1 MVMDLSFLKS
11 MEPRDAVVTHVTAA
25 GDAFAQDGSSEQIYI
40 PRSLTVRF
48 PVNVGDIVTVKLVHN
63 HPNHAARCPWK
74 AYHVGVKSQTD
85 LSSFGS
91 PADDRG
97 SLVEEVVNLLDT
109 FEMLSTAEI
118 ATRLRLDTM
127 VVRRQL
133 DRMHKDGQIVRADVY
148 LSGTQ
153 EKASRTVW
161 ASDDVFYPVTE
172 D

>member
-1 MVMDLSFLKS
+1 MDLSFRKT

-25 GDAFAQDGSSEQIYI
+25 GDAFAQDANSEQIYI
-40 PRSLTVRF
+40 PRSLTVWF
-48 PVNVGDIVTVKLVHN
+48 PVNVGDLVRVKLVHN

-74 AYHVGVKSQTD
+74 AYHVVTSPQTD

-148 LSGTQ
+148 VSGTQ

-161 ASDDVFYPVTE
+161 ASEDVFYPVTE